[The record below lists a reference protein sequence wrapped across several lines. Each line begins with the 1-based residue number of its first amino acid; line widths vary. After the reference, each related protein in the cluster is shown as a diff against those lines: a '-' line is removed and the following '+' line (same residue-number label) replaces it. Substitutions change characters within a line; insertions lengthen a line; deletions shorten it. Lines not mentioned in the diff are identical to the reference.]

1 MRKKNVFRVLRE
13 LKKRIS
19 EEQFDIIHCHGSRAN
34 LMGAL
39 LLRSMQI
46 PVVSTI
52 HSDYRLDYL
61 GRPFGRLFYG
71 TTNAI
76 ALRKLD
82 YYIGVSDAMVDLL
95 IRRKFPPDRLFAI
108 YNGLDFSRPPRKADP
123 ETCRKS
129 FGLEAEAG
137 AVIVGIAAR
146 LSPVK
151 DVGTLI
157 RAFARA
163 VARCPRLRLLIAGDG
178 PELEKLK
185 ALAKR
190 LGVSERVC
198 FAGWVPDMDLF
209 YQAIHIN
216 ALTSLSETF
225 PYALTEGAR
234 MSLPTVGS
242 NVGGIPYLIED
253 GVTGFLFPPGD
264 DALLAERLV
273 ALAEDEALR
282 RKLGENLYEK
292 ASRDFSVERTGR
304 RQIEIYET
312 ILRRSRRPAGRD
324 GVIICGA
331 YGRGN
336 AGDESILEAI
346 LKQLRRIDPD
356 LPIWVMSRRPEETRL
371 RFRVNAVYTFSVL
384 RWIPIMRGTR
394 LYINGGGSLMQ
405 DITSSRSI
413 WFYLFT
419 IFKAHTLGNKVLMYG
434 CGIGPIQRDFNR
446 KLAART
452 LNAHVTCITLRD
464 GHSQGELA
472 EMGIDRP
479 EIILSA
485 DPTVVL
491 TPAPPETI
499 DAMFSRWGLD
509 PRGNYIGFSLRRWPG
524 FQEKAHLFGR
534 AADYAWEKY
543 GLRPVFL
550 PIENHSDISAAQAA
564 AKHAA
569 APCFILPEIE
579 GSARTIGAFS
589 RMRVVVSMRLHGL
602 VFAAGQGVP
611 VVGVVYDPKVRSF
624 LSLIG
629 QEHFSDLKSL
639 TLETLKH
646 HIDLAVAESG
656 DPGARNEAVR
666 RLQALEGRN
675 IEAVRRLLGP

>member
-1 MRKKNVFRVLRE
+1 LRKKNVFRVLRE

-163 VARCPRLRLLIAGDG
+163 VARCPRLRRLIAGDG

-292 ASRDFSVERTGR
+292 ASRDFSVKRTGR

-356 LPIWVMSRRPEETRL
+356 LPIWVMSRRPEENPPALPGQR
-371 RFRVNAVYTFSVL
+371 RFIRF
-384 RWIPIMRGTR
+384 PFC
-394 LYINGGGSLMQ
+394 GGFPSCPA
-405 DITSSRSI
+405 RASI
-413 WFYLFT
+413 ST
-419 IFKAHTLGNKVLMYG
+419 
-434 CGIGPIQRDFNR
+434 
-446 KLAART
+446 
-452 LNAHVTCITLRD
+452 
-464 GHSQGELA
+464 
-472 EMGIDRP
+472 
-479 EIILSA
+479 
-485 DPTVVL
+485 
-491 TPAPPETI
+491 
-499 DAMFSRWGLD
+499 
-509 PRGNYIGFSLRRWPG
+509 
-524 FQEKAHLFGR
+524 
-534 AADYAWEKY
+534 
-543 GLRPVFL
+543 
-550 PIENHSDISAAQAA
+550 AA
-564 AKHAA
+564 AA
-569 APCFILPEIE
+569 
-579 GSARTIGAFS
+579 
-589 RMRVVVSMRLHGL
+589 
-602 VFAAGQGVP
+602 
-611 VVGVVYDPKVRSF
+611 
-624 LSLIG
+624 
-629 QEHFSDLKSL
+629 
-639 TLETLKH
+639 
-646 HIDLAVAESG
+646 
-656 DPGARNEAVR
+656 
-666 RLQALEGRN
+666 
-675 IEAVRRLLGP
+675 